1 MELEERRELDAGL
14 LVFPLRAR
22 TAFGLR
28 EQIMTRVMV
37 LYDNR
42 IGRRQ
47 FVILNKRL
55 EEEIYGKISVW
66 LDTNMCFQDI
76 LHRIG
81 PEGVDLDQWRSE
93 PRQ

>member
-1 MELEERRELDAGL
+1 MELEEKRELDAGL
-14 LVFPLRAR
+14 LVFPLKAR
-22 TAFGLR
+22 KAFGLR

-55 EEEIYGKISVW
+55 EEEIHGKISVW

-76 LHRIG
+76 LHHIG

>member
-1 MELEERRELDAGL
+1 MELEEKRELNAGL

-22 TAFGLR
+22 KAFGLR
-28 EQIMTRVMV
+28 EQVTTRVMV

-42 IGRRQ
+42 SGRKQ
-47 FVILNKRL
+47 FLILNKRL
-55 EEEIYGKISVW
+55 EEEIHGKISVW
-66 LDTNMCFQDI
+66 LDANMCSHDI

-81 PEGVDLDQWRSE
+81 PEGVDLDQWGSE